1 MVFLV
6 QKLLPVRYAC
16 AFAKLSCCR
25 VVYAFFL
32 TLHCATNTESKKE
45 LGQVKSPVKI
55 DASAAGAKLEFS
67 DTGASQPASSP
78 EPSAC
83 TTKDA
88 KGLTVPFAS
97 EPVNRRYKVLIKTVV
112 RTGPQMNSEK
122 ADPSVLAKG
131 FEFVATEQGTLPCG
145 TARVHFEQGWVSTM
159 ASDGRTILELLED
172 LDEPVE

>member
-1 MVFLV
+1 M
-6 QKLLPVRYAC
+6 
-16 AFAKLSCCR
+16 
-25 VVYAFFL
+25 
-32 TLHCATNTESKKE
+32 HCGTNLESKKE

-55 DASAAGAKLEFS
+55 DASAAGAKLDFS
-67 DTGASQPASSP
+67 NTEASEPAPSP
-78 EPSAC
+78 ESSAC
-83 TTKDA
+83 ATKDG

-131 FEFVATEQGTLPCG
+131 VEFVATEQGTLPCG
-145 TARVHFEQGWVSTM
+145 TERVHFDQGWVSSI